1 MATGERIRFFRLLR
15 GVTQK
20 CLGMALGF
28 PESSAEVRM
37 SQYEKGLRT
46 PKSDRIAQLAELLQV
61 SPDALRVPCID
72 NDDKVGFLHTLFAL
86 EDIYGLQIGKLDGEL
101 CLHFNNID
109 ARMKFRKDFNTW
121 YTVLRRYQMGDIT
134 KEEYDQWRYTFQQ
147 HSPGRKENE

>member
-1 MATGERIRFFRLLR
+1 MATGERIRFFRNLR
-15 GVTQK
+15 GMTLK
-20 CLGMALGF
+20 TLGTALGF
-28 PESSAEVRM
+28 SPRTAEVRM

-46 PKSDRIAQLAELLQV
+46 PKSDRIEQLAELLHV

>member
-1 MATGERIRFFRLLR
+1 MATGERIRFFRNLR
-15 GVTQK
+15 GMTLK
-20 CLGMALGF
+20 TLGTALGF
-28 PESSAEVRM
+28 SPRTAEVRM

-46 PKSDRIAQLAELLQV
+46 PKSDRIEQLAELLHV

-109 ARMKFRKDFNTW
+109 ARMKFQKDFNTW

>member
-1 MATGERIRFFRLLR
+1 MTIGERIRFFRRLR
-15 GVTQK
+15 RMTQK
-20 CLGMALGF
+20 ALGIALGF
-28 PESSAEVRM
+28 PEVSAEVRV

-46 PKSDRIAQLAELLQV
+46 PKADLVEQLAKLLQV

-72 NDDKVGFLHTLFAL
+72 DDDKVGFLHTLFAL

-134 KEEYDQWRYTFQQ
+134 KEEYDQWRYTFAIRN
-147 HSPGRKENE
+147 S